1 MIILAKFPLNL
12 RYIYI
17 YIYFQINFEDFD
29 IIMRVG
35 SIPVLL
41 QLISLS
47 MKF

>member
-12 RYIYI
+12 RYI